1 MDNTENTSSAIEVID
16 TISFG
21 TSITK
26 GYRIQEVDDYLERLS
41 VEIRQLKDQLQQARQ
56 VSRQAAE
63 RINQLESGR
72 AASSSTGPTPIV
84 QAAPA
89 PRAVSHDGAS
99 QVTSMIAMAQEFIEQ
114 KQADA
119 ESKASQL
126 IGEAQSRAREII
138 SEARSRAEDEVNR
151 LNGMK
156 QRLSE
161 DVDTLARQL
170 ESERAR
176 LGSFLNEFARWIE
189 GSLSVGGAARP
200 ASPARQPAPQPA
212 PQAQVPP
219 RPSTPPPPA
228 PAPAPQ
234 QSSHQ
239 TLGFDQQSQQDRS

>member
-63 RINQLESGR
+63 RINQLESGKAT
-72 AASSSTGPTPIV
+72 AASTGPTPII
-84 QAAPA
+84 QAAA
-89 PRAVSHDGAS
+89 PRPATNDASHQIS
-99 QVTSMIAMAQEFIEQ
+99 SMIAMAQEFIEQ
-114 KQADA
+114 KQAEA
-119 ESKASQL
+119 ESKASQF
-126 IGEAQSRAREII
+126 IGEAQERAREII

-151 LNGMK
+151 LNGLK

-161 DVDTLARQL
+161 DVDTLTRQL

-176 LGSFLNEFARWIE
+176 LGTFLNEFSRWIE
-189 GSLSVGGAARP
+189 GSLSIGGAARP
-200 ASPARQPAPQPA
+200 ASPARQPAPAPA

-219 RPSTPPPPA
+219 RPSAPPPPA

-234 QSSHQ
+234 QTFGQSLS
-239 TLGFDQQSQQDRS
+239 FDKQSERDRS